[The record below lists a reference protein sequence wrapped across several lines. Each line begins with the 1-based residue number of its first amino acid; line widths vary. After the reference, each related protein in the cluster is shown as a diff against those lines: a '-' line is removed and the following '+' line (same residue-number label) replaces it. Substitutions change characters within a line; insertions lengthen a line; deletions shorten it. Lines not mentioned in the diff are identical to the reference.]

1 MSLGLCL
8 LLQDAYGRTPLHTAV
23 TSGAF
28 RTADALLQH
37 QPHLAHSVDIFGQ
50 TPLDN
55 AVTKGYAIGVAL
67 LNRAGGMSGSDPR
80 MAELSMDTARW
91 AQEQKEHREA
101 SVLRKAINQIPE
113 KKLCD
118 GLAAV
123 DAALRAFMEVL
134 PLINAIVMAV

>member
-1 MSLGLCL
+1 M

-37 QPHLAHSVDIFGQ
+37 QPQLAHSVDIFGQ

-55 AVTKGYAIGVAL
+55 AVTKGYEIGVAL

-80 MAELSMDTARW
+80 MAELTMGTARW
-91 AQEQKEHREA
+91 AQEQQEQREA
-101 SVLRKAINQIPE
+101 SVLQKAISRIPE
-113 KKLCD
+113 KKLSD

-123 DAALRAFMEVL
+123 DAALQAFMEVL
-134 PLINAIVMAV
+134 QQNHVIAIAV